1 MLMEMFDDDI
11 DYVIDY
17 DIDDDTDDD
26 DTDDEIILET
36 IDRSFKQVLFS
47 AASLCGRKRK
57 MLTRTEDYVERNE
70 YCEGESQQ
78 HFRMN
83 RVDFEVS
90 SSTISI
96 VLMFQRNS
104 ILYKI

>member
-26 DTDDEIILET
+26 DEIIPET

-57 MLTRTEDYVERNE
+57 MPTRTEDYVERTAHE

-83 RVDFEVS
+83 RADFEVS
-90 SSTISI
+90 I
-96 VLMFQRNS
+96 VPKFLALMFQRNS
-104 ILYKI
+104 IVHKI